1 MATLEETLKKIGL
14 ATARGVPQLATGFV
28 DLAALP
34 FTATGLLNPEQV
46 VGSTA
51 HLTSK
56 GLLPQP
62 QPGLLAETTELVSS
76 ALNPTTAV
84 KSVGLLGATKSSK
97 VAMDAIRKMQ
107 SERKLTDLSLVNN
120 PGTPNPPNPNSPKNL
135 EPFESGIVDEKIGNS
150 TISYQLGDDG
160 VLKIFSLRTPQTKRG
175 QGSAKAA
182 MQQIIDRADR
192 YEVPITLDASPLD
205 KKTNLNKLVGFYR
218 RFGFEPTGEK
228 VNLLGEPVMFRNPKK

>member
-1 MATLEETLKKIGL
+1 MA
-14 ATARGVPQLATGFV
+14 
-28 DLAALP
+28 D
-34 FTATGLLNPEQV
+34 GLLSSIANAVKEQYQTTKR
-46 VGSTA
+46 G
-51 HLTSK
+51 L
-56 GLLPQP
+56 GLLVNDPNQFAKETAARYFP
-62 QPGLLAETTELVSS
+62 TIDEAIQFRAVQKSGGDITQTPYYNKMFNLAQFQGSIKPVS
-76 ALNPTTAV
+76 
-84 KSVGLLGATKSSK
+84 GLLGS
-97 VAMDAIRKMQ
+97 Q
-107 SERKLTDLSLVNN
+107 SI
-120 PGTPNPPNPNSPKNL
+120 NL
-135 EPFESGIVDEKIGNS
+135 EPFKSGIVDEKIGNS